1 MRKDSHGVPFIRTKT
16 KVYKNKNQIFEDF
29 RHNVVVKMCLSNI
42 FAKKSRTYRRK
53 LGSISK
59 KYHFQHLRHSTVQHS
74 ITENQ
79 LSVLVTCTV
88 QDCLSKYLFL
98 KLQAIKEHKPSK
110 KSPVKLLSFYKHQYE
125 GLSETVERLCY
136 SLTSSALSFVPDSP
150 RATHS
155 LGNIAVD
162 RWTQCCPTKELADLA
177 TQSSFEHPAPLHL
190 ADLATQSSFEH
201 PALLQLADLATQS
214 SFEAPKHLADL
225 ATQSSFE
232 HDPVSNSLTSILT
245 QTDFEIA
252 EEFQPFSRTRT
263 LLNSQ
268 KFKSLDVALGDGLI
282 VSELLD
288 HIPDRIG
295 MATQILKLNSF
306 LVSLFFA
313 IAKIS
318 SLIVYP
324 KL

>member
-1 MRKDSHGVPFIRTKT
+1 MRKDSHVVPFIRTKT

-42 FAKKSRTYRRK
+42 FAKMSRTYRRK

-110 KSPVKLLSFYKHQYE
+110 KSPVKLLSFYKHQCE

-201 PALLQLADLATQS
+201 
-214 SFEAPKHLADL
+214 
-225 ATQSSFE
+225 
-232 HDPVSNSLTSILT
+232 DPVSNSLTSILT
-245 QTDFEIA
+245 QTDLEIA
-252 EEFQPFSRTRT
+252 VEFQSFSCTRT

-288 HIPDRIG
+288 HIPGRIG